1 MEKAISLLLF
11 SHLLIA
17 RSMFWSDSYFYL
29 YVLETCV
36 NKNLVKILQAA
47 GVIFFNMVS
56 RVALIL

>member
-1 MEKAISLLLF
+1 
-11 SHLLIA
+11 
-17 RSMFWSDSYFYL
+17 MFWYDSYFYL

-36 NKNLVKILQAA
+36 NKNLVKIIQAV